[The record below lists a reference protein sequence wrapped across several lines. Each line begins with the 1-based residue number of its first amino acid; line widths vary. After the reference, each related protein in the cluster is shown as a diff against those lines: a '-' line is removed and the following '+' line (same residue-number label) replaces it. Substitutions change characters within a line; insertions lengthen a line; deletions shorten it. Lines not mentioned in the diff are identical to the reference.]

1 MFCPSATDFKRQSF
15 GKFAGQAGGAD
26 GSTIT
31 AETKLPNVRITD
43 ALEPEV
49 ELPSWCEIRVVAER
63 DATLPRQKTFAV
75 SNFCHPARMSR
86 CNGSL
91 FRLALASSIWLTTQC
106 FRFRGTET

>member
-63 DATLPRQKTFAV
+63 DATCLGKRLSP
-75 SNFCHPARMSR
+75 SR
-86 CNGSL
+86 ISVTLRACRVVTVHCSGSRWR
-91 FRLALASSIWLTTQC
+91 RLS
-106 FRFRGTET
+106 G